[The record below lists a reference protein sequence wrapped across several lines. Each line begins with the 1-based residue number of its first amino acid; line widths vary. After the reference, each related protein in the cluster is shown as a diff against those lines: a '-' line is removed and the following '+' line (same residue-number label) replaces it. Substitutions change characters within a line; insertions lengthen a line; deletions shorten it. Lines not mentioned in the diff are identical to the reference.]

1 MAKDRGLEPLADFI
15 WDNRENSS
23 ADPVAEAESF
33 IVKSEDKE
41 KSVPLGVDALAGA
54 RDILAERFSDD
65 ADCRAELRDLMKAAL
80 CLGGMCICIGG
91 LYWTLY
97 APYVALFQ
105 MLIYGGAV
113 VVLFVS
119 VIMFIRGTEDG

>member
-1 MAKDRGLEPLADFI
+1 MASEFIQFGLIAAVLAF
-15 WDNRENSS
+15 
-23 ADPVAEAESF
+23 ALLAAEHH
-33 IVKSEDKE
+33 
-41 KSVPLGVDALAGA
+41 
-54 RDILAERFSDD
+54 
-65 ADCRAELRDLMKAAL
+65 DLMKAAL
-80 CLGGMCICIGG
+80 SLGGMCICLGG

-119 VIMFIRGTEDG
+119 VIMFIRGNEDG